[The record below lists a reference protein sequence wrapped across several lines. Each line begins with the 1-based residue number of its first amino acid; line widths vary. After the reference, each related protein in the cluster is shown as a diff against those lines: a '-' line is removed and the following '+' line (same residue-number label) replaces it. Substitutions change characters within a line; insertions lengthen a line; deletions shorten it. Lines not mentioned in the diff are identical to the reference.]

1 MALLAASF
9 LRELVSTLL
18 VYTKQPFDSQSND
31 TVKLEKLVAPYGLNS
46 FLNLLINLL
55 MCVGYLLLIK
65 HKILP

>member
-18 VYTKQPFDSQSND
+18 VYTKQPFDSQPND